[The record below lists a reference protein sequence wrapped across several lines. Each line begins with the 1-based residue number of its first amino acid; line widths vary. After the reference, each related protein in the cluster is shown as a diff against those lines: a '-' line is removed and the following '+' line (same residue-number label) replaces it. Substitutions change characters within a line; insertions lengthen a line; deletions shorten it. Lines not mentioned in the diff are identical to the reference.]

1 MEEMDGIVEGAKLA
15 DAPEIKKLLDY
26 YAKRERLLPRALIE
40 ICGSI
45 RDFKVFRKGGKL
57 LGACALNVC
66 WTDLGEIRSLAVEP
80 RHAKRGIGSLLL
92 QACLKDARQLGLKRV
107 FTLTYVPA
115 FFSKNGF
122 RRISK
127 EKLPHKI
134 WGDCVHCTKFPECD
148 EIAMEIALK

>member
-1 MEEMDGIVEGAKLA
+1 MEGTVESAKLA

-40 ICGSI
+40 ICESI
-45 RDFKVFRKGGKL
+45 RDFKVFRKGGKTI
-57 LGACALNVC
+57 GCCALNVC
-66 WTDLGEIRSLAVEP
+66 WTDLGEIRSLAVGP

-92 QACLKDARQLGLKRV
+92 QACLKDAKSLGLKRV
-107 FTLTYVPA
+107 FTLTYVPE
-115 FFSKNGF
+115 FFTKNGF
-122 RRISK
+122 KKIKR

-148 EIAMEIALK
+148 ETAMETALK